1 LIIRRIYRVIL
12 LLLIQRIEEFEDL
25 GAYDFVIAVDGVKN
39 LIVVAVFVDAVVNVG
54 QRRGMLLVPY
64 QHSFLPADSPPV
76 QVLGYFQGSSISGA
90 IVDDDESVVRVLLL
104 QDALEI
110 PQIAV
115 ADNVIVG
122 GDDYASMDLIF
133 WLVSMI
139 VRLKVLFLSFVNL
152 FNLKIL
158 LYFLTSQAFKL

>member
-1 LIIRRIYRVIL
+1 MRSIQCVIFFL
-12 LLLIQRIEEFEDL
+12 LVERIEEFEDL

-104 QDALEI
+104 QDTFEI
-110 PQIAV
+110 P
-115 ADNVIVG
+115 
-122 GDDYASMDLIF
+122 
-133 WLVSMI
+133 
-139 VRLKVLFLSFVNL
+139 
-152 FNLKIL
+152 
-158 LYFLTSQAFKL
+158 